1 MPNSSVAA
9 QIHRCLTNNAM
20 FPTSLS
26 QTLSLDEAYGV
37 QFELLALRLSDG
49 QTQAGWKVGLTAKAM
64 QEQQGV
70 HEPCLGHLVG
80 KGRLTSPARMVFDE
94 LMAPGFEN
102 ELCMRMTAPLSGT
115 DVSVEAAMAAVG
127 EIAPAIEVIEKRGV
141 FRDDFPLAVAGNA
154 QQCAFVTGAFK
165 RFQPDTDLAAIRA
178 EIFVNDKS
186 CETATGDAVLGNP
199 MHSIVWLAQKLSQ
212 YGRGLEP
219 GDLIMSG
226 SFTRQYQVAKG
237 DRVRTEFT
245 DLGPVEVEFA

>member
-9 QIHRCLTNNAM
+9 QIHQCLSDNTM
-20 FPTSLS
+20 FPDTLS

-37 QFELLALRLSDG
+37 QFDLLALRLSDG
-49 QTQAGWKVGLTAKAM
+49 QTHAGWKVGLTAKAM
-64 QEQQGV
+64 QQQQGV

-80 KGRLTSPARMVFDE
+80 GGRLTSPARMVFDD

-102 ELCMRMTAPLSGT
+102 ELCMRMKAPLSGP
-115 DVSVEAAMAAVG
+115 DVSLEAAKASVG

-154 QQCAFVTGAFK
+154 QQCAFVIGAFK
-165 RFQPDTDLAAIRA
+165 GFRPDRDLAAIRA
-178 EIFVNDKS
+178 EIFVNDRS

-199 MHSIVWLAQKLSQ
+199 MQSIVWLAQKLNE
-212 YGRGLEP
+212 YGRGLQP

-226 SFTRQYQVAKG
+226 SFTRQYQVARG
-237 DRVRTEFT
+237 DRIRTEFS